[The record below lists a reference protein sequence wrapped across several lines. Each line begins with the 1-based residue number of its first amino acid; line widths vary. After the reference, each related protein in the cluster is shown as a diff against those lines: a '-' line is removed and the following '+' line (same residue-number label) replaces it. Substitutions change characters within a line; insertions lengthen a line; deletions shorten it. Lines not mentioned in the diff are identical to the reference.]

1 VNLDNAFWFAYI
13 VIEAALVGLLA
24 YRRAWRLLPLFF
36 AYCIWDILSNLVS
49 FATAHFLHLNYSNP
63 IYLTTYLAQTVIDS
77 VLMFGVLVE
86 VAWSV
91 LRPIRSSLPRSAL
104 FVVAAV
110 ILILGAIIW
119 PFVVF
124 SNLAH
129 YSMELRVV
137 LHLQRT
143 VSVLR
148 ILLFLLLAG
157 CSQLLSISWRD
168 RELQIATGLGFYSLV
183 TLAVSMLQPHLVTSQ
198 QYILLNQIG
207 VASFLCSVV
216 YWIFSFSQK
225 EAARQEFTPQMQR
238 VLLAMAGTA
247 RTTRVALEDSRASKT
262 RNPNDR

>member
-13 VIEAALVGLLA
+13 LIEAALVGLLA
-24 YRRAWRLLPLFF
+24 YRRAWRVLPLFF

-49 FATAHFLHLNYSNP
+49 FATPYFLHLSYSVE
-63 IYLTTYLAQTVIDS
+63 LTTYLAQTVIDS

-129 YSMELRVV
+129 YSLELRIV

-143 VSVLR
+143 DSVLR

-157 CSQLLSISWRD
+157 CSQLLSIGWRD

-183 TLAVSMLQPHLVTSQ
+183 TLAVSMVQPHLVTKQ
-198 QYILLNQIG
+198 QYIRLNQIG
-207 VASFLCSVV
+207 VASFLCSVM

-247 RTTRVALEDSRASKT
+247 RTTRVSLEDLRVSKT
-262 RNPNDR
+262 RNPKDR